1 MKNSLTDEKQNEFL
15 EAFANEHSIAVGGGI
30 QVTVSSGY
38 THYTPRQNGGGCK
51 IEDGNF
57 LHDQLSGATS
67 FLYWLRRS
75 GYTIVKEKK

>member
-1 MKNSLTDEKQNEFL
+1 MTDEQQNKFL
-15 EAFANEHSIAVGGGI
+15 EAFANEHSIAIGGGI
-30 QVTVSSGY
+30 KVTVASGY
-38 THYTPRQNGGGCK
+38 THYLPIESGKGYK

-75 GYTIVKEKK
+75 GYTITKGKK